1 MCLSLSLGWDL
12 SERASPGHTW
22 LWLQISEI
30 NRRCI
35 EAIKFISGSCSHS
48 TWPDRFPVGKGR
60 IPVLLYIQGQATA
73 LPRASHPQYWAC
85 WARRTPLEPYK
96 FPVTPA
102 QGRFCFIKLRSPVWG
117 YLALI
122 SLPLFIPFQRLVSV
136 WIPLATEME
145 QMVSG
150 LARHKISGP
159 GHRD

>member
-102 QGRFCFIKLRSPVWG
+102 QGRFSLFHKAEVSRLGLPGLDLPSLV
-117 YLALI
+117 Y
-122 SLPLFIPFQRLVSV
+122 SLPETSKV
-136 WIPLATEME
+136 PLATEME